1 MAVTNEF
8 VLARGAANRDQ
19 QCYSLKEPPAI
30 RFYPQRLPT
39 THVPSQDNHA
49 AGVREV
55 SEHTVCLVFHSQ
67 VTGHCTN
74 SSSRTIAAQTLLM
87 DLFHRIR
94 LVNSPANDVQYE
106 QCWHSTLCLASARDT
121 PYLGR
126 YSMTA
131 CYDCFNEVIEPTV
144 NGNDF

>member
-1 MAVTNEF
+1 MSVPVVRHPLDIYGQCAVAVTIEL
-8 VLARGAANRDQ
+8 VVIPSRSTNRNKQ
-19 QCYSLKEPPAI
+19 SHTFQHPPAI

-94 LVNSPANDVQYE
+94 LVNSPENEVQYK
-106 QCWHSTLCLASARDT
+106 QC
-121 PYLGR
+121 
-126 YSMTA
+126 
-131 CYDCFNEVIEPTV
+131 
-144 NGNDF
+144 

>member
-1 MAVTNEF
+1 MDSAQSQFNTNEF
-8 VLARGAANRDQ
+8 VLARGAANRDK

-67 VTGHCTN
+67 VTGQCTN

-94 LVNSPANDVQYE
+94 LVNSPENEVQYK
-106 QCWHSTLCLASARDT
+106 QC
-121 PYLGR
+121 
-126 YSMTA
+126 
-131 CYDCFNEVIEPTV
+131 
-144 NGNDF
+144 

>member
-1 MAVTNEF
+1 MAQRSSIAVLLLVVVNPSKACSHPLDISAQCTVAVTIEF
-8 VLARGAANRDQ
+8 VLARAAPTETNNLNSDSSQ
-19 QCYSLKEPPAI
+19 QPPAI

-39 THVPSQDNHA
+39 THVPSQDKHA

-74 SSSRTIAAQTLLM
+74 SCFRTIAAQTLLM

-94 LVNSPANDVQYE
+94 LVNSPENEVQYK
-106 QCWHSTLCLASARDT
+106 QC
-121 PYLGR
+121 
-126 YSMTA
+126 
-131 CYDCFNEVIEPTV
+131 
-144 NGNDF
+144 